1 MSGSAQDGGKIIGEG
16 GFGCIIKPGFTC
28 KGKEMKT
35 DKFVTKIQ
43 VKNSTA
49 ERELNIG
56 KIVKQIPSYR
66 QRFGPIISSCKYN
79 SKIVKMVSRREECD
93 IVSRKPNKKFIL
105 SKLQLIK
112 GEEFKKYLLHNVNN
126 DMIYTLIHSYISLLY
141 SIFLLNKQGVIHYDI
156 KGENVMYNTE
166 KKVPII
172 IDFGLSLNKRHIMPA
187 FHDPDYN
194 NRLEDYF
201 YVYSPEY
208 SLWCLDI
215 HYITFLVQEPNLD
228 VKSEIPYMVDEYI
241 KYNKLFRTMSPVFVE
256 RFKELSIKQLNKY
269 EEMGREAAISYII
282 KYCDTW
288 DTYSLSI
295 MFLRFL
301 DLFADEFDVEFFKMI
316 EMILSINMHPDP
328 SQRFSALETYNY
340 ILEYL
345 KTISHKDKSEI
356 KKIIGNI
363 NKNVASIKN
372 KLKKQIKYDDAL
384 SQKMSVFKQNH

>member
-1 MSGSAQDGGKIIGEG
+1 MQYGGKIIGEG
-16 GFGCIIKPGFTC
+16 GFGCIIKPSFTC

-56 KIVKQIPSYR
+56 KIVKQIPSYE
-66 QRFGPIISSCKYN
+66 QRFAPIISSCKYN
-79 SKIVKMVSRREECD
+79 SKIVKMVSRREECN

-112 GEEFKKYLLHNVNN
+112 GEELKKYLLHNVNN

-172 IDFGLSLNKRHIMPA
+172 IDFGLSLNKKHIMPA

-201 YVYSPEY
+201 YVYSPDY

-241 KYNKLFRTMSPVFVE
+241 KYNKLFRKMSPVFVE
-256 RFKELSIKQLNKY
+256 RFKQLSIKQLNKY
-269 EEMGREAAISYII
+269 EEMGRESAISYII

-340 ILEYL
+340 ILEYV